1 MRTLVG
7 YADRLS
13 VLAGEEIGFKVSC
26 RSPTYHA
33 DIVRYY
39 EALEK
44 ASPRVKLFRIGK
56 SEEGRDMV
64 ALAIADEATIK
75 QLDKYQAITAKLTD
89 PRKLK
94 DDAETYLGQP

>member
-33 DIVRYY
+33 DIVRLVHGDG
-39 EALEK
+39 A
-44 ASPRVKLFRIGK
+44 
-56 SEEGRDMV
+56 GRDERQV
-64 ALAIADEATIK
+64 
-75 QLDKYQAITAKLTD
+75 
-89 PRKLK
+89 
-94 DDAETYLGQP
+94 LG